1 MVADDRQKGSGN
13 GGPAKRGP
21 ARHYTVRDFF
31 RKPDKHSFTIA
42 PDGKHLSF
50 LARHAG
56 RQNVFVQGVDAEGNP
71 IGEPRPLTSETERDV
86 PGHAWKGNDHILFV
100 KDFGGDENFHVLSV
114 PIDGGSVTL
123 HDARAAAGSTA
134 SGIGTGLD
142 RDRDANCHRTRP

>member
-1 MVADDRQKGSGN
+1 M
-13 GGPAKRGP
+13 
-21 ARHYTVRDFF
+21 RDFF

-71 IGEPRPLTSETERDV
+71 IGEPRPLTSDTERDV

-114 PIDGGSVTL
+114 PIDGGEPRDLTPFDGVKADIVDDLRDDDRHVLIQMT
-123 HDARAAAGSTA
+123 
-134 SGIGTGLD
+134 SGL
-142 RDRDANCHRTRP
+142 RRHTRP